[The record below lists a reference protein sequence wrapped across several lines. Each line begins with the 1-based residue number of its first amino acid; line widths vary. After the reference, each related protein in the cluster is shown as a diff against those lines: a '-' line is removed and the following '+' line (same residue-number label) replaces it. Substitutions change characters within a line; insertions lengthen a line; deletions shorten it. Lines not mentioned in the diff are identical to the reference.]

1 MMTKTGLLVLAALF
15 FPKTAL
21 ANCPVCIVTVGGGLI
36 LAEKLGIDTLLVSI
50 WIAGLNTAIAFM
62 IADKIKRPG
71 IWKNGYL
78 WSLIFLA
85 TALGYVYWTGQA
97 GMGNNLWGID
107 KSVLGM
113 SVGTGIFF
121 GAVQIDKYIRSKRE
135 GKVLFYYQ
143 KVIIPL
149 VGLLLATIVFNFLV

>member
-1 MMTKTGLLVLAALF
+1 MLVLGLM
-15 FPKTAL
+15 FPRSAW
-21 ANCPVCIVTVGGGLI
+21 ANCPVCVVTVGGGLI

-50 WIAGLNTAIAFM
+50 WIAGLNTAISFM
-62 IADKIKRPG
+62 IADKIKKPG

-97 GMGNNLWGID
+97 GVGNNLWGID

-113 SVGTGIFF
+113 SLGTGLFF
-121 GAVQIDKYIRSKRE
+121 GAVQLDKFIRSKRE

-149 VGLLLATIVFNFLV
+149 VSLLLTTIVFNFLV

>member
-1 MMTKTGLLVLAALF
+1 
-15 FPKTAL
+15 
-21 ANCPVCIVTVGGGLI
+21 
-36 LAEKLGIDTLLVSI
+36 
-50 WIAGLNTAIAFM
+50 M
-62 IADKIKRPG
+62 IADKIKKPG

-97 GMGNNLWGID
+97 GVGNNLWGID

-113 SVGTGIFF
+113 SLGTGLFF
-121 GAVQIDKYIRSKRE
+121 GAVQLDKFIRSKRE

-149 VGLLLATIVFNFLV
+149 VSLLLTTIVFNFLV

>member
-1 MMTKTGLLVLAALF
+1 MIKTGLLILAALF

-50 WIAGLNTAIAFM
+50 WIAGLNTAISFM
-62 IADKIKRPG
+62 IADKIKKPG

-97 GMGNNLWGID
+97 GSGNNLWGID
-107 KSVLGM
+107 KSLLGM
-113 SVGTGIFF
+113 SLGTGIFF
-121 GAVQIDKYIRSKRE
+121 GTIRLDKFIRTKRK

-149 VGLLLATIVFNFLV
+149 AGLLLATIVFNFLV

>member
-1 MMTKTGLLVLAALF
+1 MIALL
-15 FPKTAL
+15 FPKATL

-62 IADKIKRPG
+62 IADKIKKPG

-85 TALGYVYWTGQA
+85 TALGYVYWSGQA
-97 GMGNNLWGID
+97 GGGNNLWGID
-107 KSVLGM
+107 KSLLGM
-113 SVGTGIFF
+113 SLGTGVFF
-121 GAVQIDKYIRSKRE
+121 GAVQIDKFIRSKRE

-149 VGLLLATIVFNFLV
+149 VSLFIVTLVFNFLV